1 MLSAN
6 FKHAIEEVKHLNP
19 HERALIA
26 HCLISSLETQQDE
39 GVDLA
44 WAQLAEK
51 RYNELVSG
59 KVKPVSWEEIINDV
73 KG

>member
-1 MLSAN
+1 MSAN
-6 FKHAIEEVKHLNP
+6 FKQIIDGVKQLNA

-26 HCLISSLETQQDE
+26 HCLISSLEANQDE

-44 WAQLAEK
+44 WAKLAEK
-51 RYNELVSG
+51 RYNELISG
-59 KVKPVSWEEIINDV
+59 TINSVSWEDIKNKI